1 MAQLTKTGKS
11 LLASGKPADADNAD
25 PASWVQESFEL
36 AKADVYVPPISDD
49 NNPSVT
55 ISPRPDAAYQAKATT
70 VARSQVRLAGYRL
83 AALLNK
89 NLK

>member
-1 MAQLTKTGKS
+1 MVRRPQRQPRIVVLRS
-11 LLASGKPADADNAD
+11 RWS
-25 PASWVQESFEL
+25 L

-55 ISPRPDAAYQAKATT
+55 ISPQPDAAYQAKATT
-70 VARSQVRLAGYRL
+70 VARSQVTLAGYRL